1 MSTDLTPRELEILT
15 LVAEGATRAQTAE
28 RLQISEATVRT
39 HMSRVLL
46 KLDAH
51 TQAHAVAVLMSR
63 GLIKP
68 EAARRTVWGIHV
80 EVFRRKDM
88 KKIFEFTQSVPGLQ
102 PIVLDSDDALLITGK
117 EYIL

>member
-1 MSTDLTPRELEILT
+1 MSADLTPRELEILT
-15 LVAEGATRAQTAE
+15 LVAEGSTRAQVAE
-28 RLQISEATVRT
+28 HLDIAEPTVRT
-39 HMSRVLL
+39 HMSRILL

-51 TQAHAVAVLMSR
+51 TQAHAVALMMSR

-68 EAARRTVWGIHV
+68 ESARRTVWGIHV
-80 EVFRRKDM
+80 EVWRRKDM
-88 KKIFEFTQSVPGLQ
+88 KKVFEFTQSLSGLF